1 MNLTNDGESMSLSRS
16 LKEKISTLSNEDIDR
31 CIRMGWEDRTTFES
45 IQKQF
50 QLNPN
55 EFVKLMRHF
64 LDRKAFQRWRR
75 RVFEQGHLK
84 NEVLRGF
91 KESRFK
97 CSRQSMEGHTKG
109 WK

>member
-1 MNLTNDGESMSLSRS
+1 MSLSKS
-16 LKEKISTLSNEDIDR
+16 MKEKIANLSEDEIER
-31 CIRMGWEDRTTFES
+31 CIRMGWEDRSTFEAIS
-45 IQKQF
+45 EQF
-50 QLNPN
+50 HFSPN

-64 LDRKAFQRWRR
+64 LDRKSFTRWRR

-91 KESRFK
+91 KLSRFK
-97 CSRQSMEGHTKG
+97 CSRQSIDGNTKG

>member
-1 MNLTNDGESMSLSRS
+1 MSLSKT
-16 LKEKISTLSNEDIDR
+16 LKEKIANLSQDEIDR
-31 CIRMGWEDRTTFES
+31 CIRMGWEDRSTFEAIS
-45 IQKQF
+45 VQF
-50 QLNPN
+50 QISPN

-64 LDRKAFQRWRR
+64 LDRKTFNRWRR

-91 KESRFK
+91 KLSRFK
-97 CSRQSMEGHTKG
+97 CSRQSVFGNTKG